1 MSKCTILTH
10 WQLRYFDWE
19 EMFCTQSSF
28 FMFLY
33 FNVSK
38 ISSQKTSFDR
48 CFMTAPWRLHG
59 RPQQSQ
65 SQNTAKVGEKGDLS
79 ISSFFL
85 KTACVF
91 YWKLLPTSLQFLW
104 KMSLEKTLLLA
115 RCSFLHRASP
125 FNDKCADG
133 SLAQVFTAPN
143 LQSTQCPQFQLT
155 SGGTGMYGTNRTQV
169 SLGQQRCS

>member
-1 MSKCTILTH
+1 
-10 WQLRYFDWE
+10 
-19 EMFCTQSSF
+19 MFCTQSSF

-65 SQNTAKVGEKGDLS
+65 SQNTKWGRRGIWVFKV
-79 ISSFFL
+79 FFS
-85 KTACVF
+85 KPHVF
-91 YWKLLPTSLQFLW
+91 STENFSPPPLQFIW

-115 RCSFLHRASP
+115 SCNFLHRASLS
-125 FNDKCADG
+125 NDKCADR